1 MRPSTLPTLAAAAAA
16 FSTPAQRCATTPAQR
31 CRKLHS
37 TPITNDEWPTFP
49 VFEGADALFPIP
61 FDDARVTYQFT
72 SALHRRLVDAALLD
86 GVPQFFHVVKKG
98 ETLEGSIGVVCLILQ
113 VTEGDP
119 NDPQFAGM
127 ESPPYRVTV
136 KCEGRGV
143 VLDTVSTIPFST
155 ARVQPLLDEKSTKN
169 DIEVQTLENQC
180 FAKARRVAELSAK
193 LEGKG
198 VFADQ
203 AAEVLESFMFRI
215 KAFEDLAL
223 ENFGV
228 WSDEERRER
237 AGFLL
242 LALTTLPR
250 AEEASCLAATDAFE
264 RFTILDNF
272 LAKTE
277 SELSAKVALD
287 GVFGDAAPRAPLPR
301 SGDRISF
308 FWTEED
314 GWWDCEVVERVA
326 PGFYSVKWDVDGS
339 ITRVQLDDDN
349 ANRWR
354 LVPRQRPPEQS
365 ERRKRG

>member
-1 MRPSTLPTLAAAAAA
+1 M
-16 FSTPAQRCATTPAQR
+16 
-31 CRKLHS
+31 
-37 TPITNDEWPTFP
+37 
-49 VFEGADALFPIP
+49 
-61 FDDARVTYQFT
+61 
-72 SALHRRLVDAALLD
+72 
-86 GVPQFFHVVKKG
+86 
-98 ETLEGSIGVVCLILQ
+98 
-113 VTEGDP
+113 
-119 NDPQFAGM
+119 
-127 ESPPYRVTV
+127 
-136 KCEGRGV
+136 
-143 VLDTVSTIPFST
+143 LDTVSTIPFST
-155 ARVQPLLDEKSTKN
+155 ARVQPLLDDKSAKN

-180 FAKARRVAELSAK
+180 FAKARRIAELSAK

-203 AAEVLESFMFRI
+203 AQEVLESFMFRI

-223 ENFGV
+223 ENFNE

-250 AEEASCLAATDAFE
+250 AEEASCLAATDSYE

-272 LAKTE
+272 LGKTE

-365 ERRKRG
+365 ERRKRGEIYLLFIQGGLIQATSKNNRRGHSGSAPRVAARNAGRATPAPRFRRNRRCCRRRSRPKGSNYNDPRSKGRTMNRTRSSISSTPWALRLP

>member
-1 MRPSTLPTLAAAAAA
+1 M
-16 FSTPAQRCATTPAQR
+16 
-31 CRKLHS
+31 
-37 TPITNDEWPTFP
+37 
-49 VFEGADALFPIP
+49 
-61 FDDARVTYQFT
+61 
-72 SALHRRLVDAALLD
+72 
-86 GVPQFFHVVKKG
+86 
-98 ETLEGSIGVVCLILQ
+98 
-113 VTEGDP
+113 
-119 NDPQFAGM
+119 
-127 ESPPYRVTV
+127 
-136 KCEGRGV
+136 GV

-155 ARVQPLLDEKSTKN
+155 ARVQPLLDDKSAKN

-223 ENFGV
+223 ENFNV

-264 RFTILDNF
+264 RFTISTDF
-272 LAKTE
+272 LGKTE

-287 GVFGDAAPRAPLPR
+287 GVFGDSAPRAPLPR
-301 SGDRISF
+301 TGDRISF

-326 PGFYSVKWDVDGS
+326 PGFYSVKWDVDGRS
-339 ITRVQLDDDN
+339 RACSSTTTTRTGG
-349 ANRWR
+349 AT
-354 LVPRQRPPEQS
+354 VPRQRPPGQP
-365 ERRKRG
+365 ERREAGDDRHVQVLSRS